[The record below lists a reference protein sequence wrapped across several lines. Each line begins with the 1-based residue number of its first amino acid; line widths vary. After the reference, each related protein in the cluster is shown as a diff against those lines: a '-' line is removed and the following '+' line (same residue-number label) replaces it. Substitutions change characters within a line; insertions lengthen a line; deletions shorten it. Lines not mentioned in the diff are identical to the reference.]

1 MSDEAPRELVPGHS
15 GTAELVVSEKDT
27 ARVMGQDAGDDFP
40 AVFATARMIGLMEIA
55 AARAMRGLLQPGQL
69 SVGVS
74 VDVEH
79 LAPTPVGAS
88 VRATARYLGRDGKLY
103 RFEVVAEDG
112 GGEIGR
118 GTHRRAI
125 VATDRL
131 LAGAARRKPGP

>member
-1 MSDEAPRELVPGHS
+1 GPAAGAGPADRVVTEA
-15 GTAELVVSEKDT
+15 DT
-27 ARVMGQDAGDDFP
+27 ARVMGQGAGDDFP

-79 LAPTPVGAS
+79 TAPTPVGAS
-88 VRATARYLGRDGKLY
+88 VRATARYVGREGKLY
-103 RFEVVAEDG
+103 RFEVVAEDD

-125 VATDRL
+125 VATERP
-131 LAGAARRKPGP
+131 LAGAAGRRARAGSGP

>member
-1 MSDEAPRELVPGHS
+1 MSDAPPDLALGHS
-15 GTAELVVSEKDT
+15 GTAELVVREADT

-40 AVFATARMIGLMEIA
+40 AVLATTRMIGLMEIA
-55 AARAMRGLLQPGQL
+55 AARAMRGLLQPGQV

-88 VRATARYLGRDGKLY
+88 VRATARYVGREGRLY
-103 RFEVVAEDG
+103 RFEVVAEDD

-118 GTHRRAI
+118 GTHRRAV
-125 VATDRL
+125 VATERL
-131 LAGAARRKPGP
+131 LAGAARRKPGS

>member
-1 MSDEAPRELVPGHS
+1 MSDAPDLPPGHA
-15 GTAELVVSEKDT
+15 GTADLVVTEADT

-55 AARAMRGLLQPGQL
+55 AARAMRGLVQPGQL

-74 VDVEH
+74 VEVEH
-79 LAPTPVGAS
+79 TAPTPVGAS
-88 VRATARYLGRDGKLY
+88 VRATARYVGREGKLY
-103 RFEVVAEDG
+103 RFEVVAEDD

-125 VATDRL
+125 VATERL
-131 LAGAARRKPGP
+131 LAGAARRRPRA